1 MPRIKITPEQV
12 RQVASQFGQAANDSQ
27 NMVSRLTNAVNSM
40 QPEWE
45 GMTSQRFY
53 GDFQQWSSQM
63 TRFVDLLNSISTQL
77 NQIAD
82 RFATVDQQQ

>member
-1 MPRIKITPEQV
+1 MARIRITPEQV
-12 RQVASQFGQAANDSQ
+12 RQVASQFAQAATQSEE
-27 NMVSRLTNAVNSM
+27 MVGRLTNAVNTM

-53 GDFQQWSSQM
+53 SEFQQWSTQM
-63 TRFVDLLNSISTQL
+63 RQFSELLKGIQTQL

-82 RFATVDQQQ
+82 RFATADQQ

>member
-1 MPRIKITPEQV
+1 MARIRITPEQV
-12 RQVASQFGQAANDSQ
+12 RQVAGQFSQAANQSQ
-27 NMVSRLTNAVNSM
+27 EMVTRLTNAVNSM

-63 TRFVDLLNSISTQL
+63 ARFVELLNSISTQL

-82 RFATVDQQQ
+82 RFAAADQQ

>member
-1 MPRIKITPEQV
+1 MARIRVTPGQV
-12 RQVASQFGQAANDSQ
+12 RQVAAQFSQASSQ
-27 NMVSRLTNAVNSM
+27 SEDMVGRLTNAVNGM

-53 GDFQQWSSQM
+53 SDFQQWSAQM
-63 TRFVDLLNSISTQL
+63 RQFIELLKSINTQL

-82 RFATVDQQQ
+82 RFAAADQQ

>member
-1 MPRIKITPEQV
+1 MARIRITPEQV
-12 RQVASQFGQAANDSQ
+12 RQVAGQFAQAANQSQ
-27 NMVSRLTNAVNSM
+27 EMVTRLTNAVNSM

-53 GDFQQWSSQM
+53 GDFQQWSGQM
-63 TRFVDLLNSISTQL
+63 ARFVELLNGISTQL

-82 RFATVDQQQ
+82 RFAAADQQ

>member
-1 MPRIKITPEQV
+1 MARIRITPEQV
-12 RQVASQFGQAANDSQ
+12 RQVSAQFAQAANQSQ
-27 NMVSRLTNAVNSM
+27 EMVSRLTNAVNSM

-63 TRFVDLLNSISTQL
+63 ARFVELLNSISTQL

-82 RFATVDQQQ
+82 RFAAADQQ

>member
-1 MPRIKITPEQV
+1 MARIRITPEQV
-12 RQVASQFGQAANDSQ
+12 RQVAGQFAQAANQSQ
-27 NMVSRLTNAVNSM
+27 EMVTRLTNAVNSM

-53 GDFQQWSSQM
+53 GDFQQWSGQM
-63 TRFVDLLNSISTQL
+63 TRFVELLNSISTQL

-82 RFATVDQQQ
+82 RFAAADQQ

>member
-1 MPRIKITPEQV
+1 MARIRITPEQV
-12 RQVASQFGQAANDSQ
+12 RQVAQQFAQAASQ
-27 NMVSRLTNAVNSM
+27 SQEMVSRLTNAVNSM

-53 GDFQQWSSQM
+53 GDFQQWSAQM
-63 TRFVDLLNSISTQL
+63 KQFTDLLNGINQQL

-82 RFATVDQQQ
+82 RFAAADQQQ